1 MQIAFKKRGFFN
13 GVLYMSR
20 NKKNGRVSTKSAA
33 RKGFYMF
40 SRDLLSSQ
48 RYRRCSWVAKGVYCD
63 LLNVLALQPK
73 PGSICLRDFDLRPKN
88 ERSLTFRCL
97 QCQKKAKAGEYQS
110 IVYFAEAISVS
121 GASGPRPGL
130 IHGLQEL
137 YIRGMIII
145 EGDTLIQPRMYLDN
159 GFELTD
165 KDGNPRIMSD
175 DGVTVVG
182 SPDDADGDPDAEII
196 KGQKRGVKSA
206 EKDAEKSAENPR
218 VGAGDAPAQSKRVG
232 VRDINNINDKDSI
245 GGVGEFRETSSVK
258 NKTDNNNPE
267 CAETA
272 QIPSEK
278 DGGGKTTAAAE
289 KGGQKPRKGQKLTPV
304 ADNPPSL
311 EEVQDYFDERTQQG
325 KPFLYIT
332 AEGFYDACC
341 QSGWR
346 LKDGKPMMDWR
357 ARCRTFESFR
367 KEHGDRPIGSQQR
380 QRQRKDDIPKSVTE
394 DNFDGQETW

>member
-1 MQIAFKKRGFFN
+1 
-13 GVLYMSR
+13 MSR

-48 RYRRCSWVAKGVYCD
+48 RYRRCSWTAKGVYCD

-73 PGSICLRDFDLRPKN
+73 PGSICLRDFDLKPKN

-121 GASGPRPGL
+121 GASGPRVGL

-137 YIRGMIII
+137 YLRGMIII
-145 EGDTLIQPRMYLDN
+145 EGDTMIQPRMYLDN
-159 GFELTD
+159 GFELVD
-165 KDGNPRIMSD
+165 ADGNPRIMAD

-196 KGQKRGVKSA
+196 KGLKKEVKSV
-206 EKDAEKSAENPR
+206 EKGTEKSAKNPR

-232 VRDINNINDKDSI
+232 GRVINNINDKDSI
-245 GGVGEFRETSSVK
+245 GGMGGNRGGDDE
-258 NKTDNNNPE
+258 NGKTDSNNPD
-267 CAETA
+267 CTETA
-272 QIPSEK
+272 QISPDNTEVDNVPAQKEK
-278 DGGGKTTAAAE
+278 RQ
-289 KGGQKPRKGQKLTPV
+289 QKPQKTEKRATV
-304 ADNPPSL
+304 ADNPPTL
-311 EEVQDYFDERTQQG
+311 EEVQTYFDEMAAKG

-332 AEGFYDACC
+332 PDGFYDACE

-346 LKDGKPMMDWR
+346 LKDGKPMISWK
-357 ARCRTFESFR
+357 ARVRIFETFR

>member
-1 MQIAFKKRGFFN
+1 
-13 GVLYMSR
+13 MSK
-20 NKKNGRVSTKSAA
+20 NKKNGRGSTKSAA

-63 LLNVLALQPK
+63 LLNVLALQPN
-73 PGSICLRDFDLRPKN
+73 PGSICLRDFDLKPKN

-110 IVYFAEAISVS
+110 ITYFAEAISVS
-121 GASGPRPGL
+121 GASGPRHGL

-165 KDGNPRIMSD
+165 ADGNPRLLTD

-182 SPDDADGDPDAEII
+182 SPDDASGDPDAEEVILSESDDFNVE
-196 KGQKRGVKSA
+196 KNNKKRAK
-206 EKDAEKSAENPR
+206 NPR
-218 VGAGDAPAQSKRVG
+218 VGAGDAHVQSKRVG
-232 VRDINNINDKDSI
+232 GRVNNINDNDNI
-245 GGVGEFRETSSVK
+245 GGVGETASPPAPLQVDGSV
-258 NKTDNNNPE
+258 NGENIPE

-272 QIPSEK
+272 QISHDNAEVDNVPAQKEK
-278 DGGGKTTAAAE
+278 HQ
-289 KGGQKPRKGQKLTPV
+289 QKPQKTEKRATV
-304 ADNPPSL
+304 ADNPPTL
-311 EEVQDYFDERTQQG
+311 EEVQTYFDEMAAKG

-332 AEGFYDACC
+332 PDGFYDACE

-346 LKDGKPMMDWR
+346 LKDGKPMISWQ
-357 ARCRTFESFR
+357 ARVRTFEAFR
-367 KEHGDRPIGSQQR
+367 KEHGDRPVAVAQQHTTQPKAGEPVPVTKPR
-380 QRQRKDDIPKSVTE
+380 TGKYNRK
-394 DNFDGQETW
+394 W

>member
-1 MQIAFKKRGFFN
+1 
-13 GVLYMSR
+13 
-20 NKKNGRVSTKSAA
+20 
-33 RKGFYMF
+33 
-40 SRDLLSSQ
+40 
-48 RYRRCSWVAKGVYCD
+48 
-63 LLNVLALQPK
+63 
-73 PGSICLRDFDLRPKN
+73 
-88 ERSLTFRCL
+88 
-97 QCQKKAKAGEYQS
+97 
-110 IVYFAEAISVS
+110 
-121 GASGPRPGL
+121 
-130 IHGLQEL
+130 
-137 YIRGMIII
+137 MIII

-196 KGQKRGVKSA
+196 KGQKRGVKSV

-218 VGAGDAPAQSKRVG
+218 VGAGDAHAQSKRVG

-272 QIPSEK
+272 RISPDNTEAGNVPAHKEK
-278 DGGGKTTAAAE
+278 SQ
-289 KGGQKPRKGQKLTPV
+289 QKPPKTEKRATV
-304 ADNPPSL
+304 EDNPPTL
-311 EEVQDYFDERTQQG
+311 EEVQTYFDEMAAKG

-332 AEGFYDACC
+332 PDGFYDACE

-346 LKDGKPMMDWR
+346 LKDGKPMISWK
-357 ARCRTFESFR
+357 ARVRTFESFR